1 MNKVLQMN
9 MLAVVLLRPALIH
22 TSSRGAASRCAASR
36 GAASRGAAAHGAAAH
51 GMPCTDLRGGTSSMS
66 RNVPIFVQF
75 HEKILTV
82 DENFRKNFL
91 KKGRFEEKRYSIS
104 EQIKRV
110 FFP

>member
-1 MNKVLQMN
+1 MN

-22 TSSRGAASRCAASR
+22 TSSRGAASRSAASR
-36 GAASRGAAAHGAAAH
+36 GAASRGAASRCAASRGAASRDAASRGAAAH

-82 DENFRKNFL
+82 DENFRK
-91 KKGRFEEKRYSIS
+91 I
-104 EQIKRV
+104 
-110 FFP
+110 

>member
-22 TSSRGAASRCAASR
+22 TSSRGAASRSAASRGAASRCAASR
-36 GAASRGAAAHGAAAH
+36 GAASRGAAAH

-82 DENFRKNFL
+82 DENFRK
-91 KKGRFEEKRYSIS
+91 I
-104 EQIKRV
+104 
-110 FFP
+110 